1 MVRGHVFA
9 ALSRPITPRC
19 ASCQRVC
26 LPSHARAKPHWFYS
40 MMEMKWLKN
49 YILQVHYDAID
60 KAVSM
65 PEAQAVR
72 SPPSPPERAR
82 S

>member
-1 MVRGHVFA
+1 
-9 ALSRPITPRC
+9 
-19 ASCQRVC
+19 
-26 LPSHARAKPHWFYS
+26 

-65 PEAQAVR
+65 PEAQAVH

>member
-1 MVRGHVFA
+1 
-9 ALSRPITPRC
+9 
-19 ASCQRVC
+19 
-26 LPSHARAKPHWFYS
+26 